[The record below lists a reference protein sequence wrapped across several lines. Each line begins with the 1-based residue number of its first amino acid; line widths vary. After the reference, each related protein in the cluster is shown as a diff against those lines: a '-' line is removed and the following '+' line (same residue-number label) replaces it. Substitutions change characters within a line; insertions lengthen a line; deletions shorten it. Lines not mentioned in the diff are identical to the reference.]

1 MCVIV
6 NLIYRNEFG
15 FESQILL
22 KHMKYINLCA
32 LKKLT
37 INEVRRIMSLLER
50 LFKTLYLW
58 ENIPKITTFN
68 IL

>member
-22 KHMKYINLCA
+22 KHIKYINLYA

-50 LFKTLYLW
+50 LFQNVHVVELIFL
-58 ENIPKITTFN
+58 I
-68 IL
+68 